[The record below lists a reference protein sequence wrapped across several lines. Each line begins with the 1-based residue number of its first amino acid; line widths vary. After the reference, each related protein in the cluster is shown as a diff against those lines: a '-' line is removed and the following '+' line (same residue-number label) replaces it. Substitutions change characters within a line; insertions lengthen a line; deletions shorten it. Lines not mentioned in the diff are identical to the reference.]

1 MVLDDVVQSKLRAN
15 NIISESEVA
24 LKLGD
29 LFVAENVLSKDRR
42 QLTASDVSRYT
53 SSVNESA
60 TKRGLLK
67 D

>member
-15 NIISESEVA
+15 SIISESEVA

-42 QLTASDVSRYT
+42 QLTASDVSRFT
-53 SSVNESA
+53 SVVNESA
-60 TKRGLLK
+60 AKKGLLK

>member
-42 QLTASDVSRYT
+42 QLTASDVSRFT

-60 TKRGLLK
+60 AKRGLLK

>member
-1 MVLDDVVQSKLRAN
+1 MVLDDTVQSKLRAN

-42 QLTASDVSRYT
+42 QLTASDVSRFT
-53 SSVNESA
+53 TAVNESA
-60 TKRGLLK
+60 AKRGLLK

>member
-1 MVLDDVVQSKLRAN
+1 MVLDDVVQSNLRAN
-15 NIISESEVA
+15 NIISESEVV

-42 QLTASDVSRYT
+42 QLTASDVSRFT
-53 SSVNESA
+53 SSVNESSA
-60 TKRGLLK
+60 KRGLLK